1 MLITNGDIFPHSV
14 YLCMVLLN
22 AVTQYVLFLS
32 LILQQ
37 GDKSLHVDIYDRLPV
52 PFGLVRYGVA
62 PDHPDV
68 KVTIIYFFSFRNTSF

>member
-1 MLITNGDIFPHSV
+1 
-14 YLCMVLLN
+14 MVLLN
-22 AVTQYVLFLS
+22 AATQYVLFLS
-32 LILQQ
+32 FISLQ

-68 KVTIIYFFSFRNTSF
+68 KVTIIISLTHSV